1 MNKIKTVDALIEIA
15 KKDEEEAACY
25 IIGSDQNTLAKEIY
39 KKLFDFYD
47 DKDFSGDVIFTWKS
61 PSLVKEGCYIGRRDC
76 KVENKIVIGN
86 IFPNCK
92 TNKKYSLNLNRN
104 GYYGSFPHD
113 YFDIYLEHVAKYAFQ
128 ENVANI
134 KEYYP
139 LKRAIT
145 YEENMSYFK
154 KFRNFKEF
162 LKKNY
167 LVEIW
172 EKAGDTPFSDMEF
185 EEFVKVSSRLMK
197 DRGIQMLKKLM
208 CNNT

>member
-1 MNKIKTVDALIEIA
+1 MDKIKTVDALIEMA
-15 KKDEEEAACY
+15 KNDIEKAACY
-25 IIGSDQNTLAKEIY
+25 MIESDQDPLAKEIY

-86 IFPNCK
+86 IFPNYI

-104 GYYGSFPHD
+104 GHYGSFPHD
-113 YFDIYLEHVAKYAFQ
+113 YFDIYLDHVAKYAFQ
-128 ENVANI
+128 EDISDI

-145 YEENMSYFK
+145 YKENMSYFK
-154 KFRNFKEF
+154 KYRNFNEF
-162 LKKNY
+162 LEKNY

-172 EKAGDTPFSDMEF
+172 EKAKDTPFSDMEF
-185 EEFVKVSSRLMK
+185 EEFVKASSGLMK
-197 DRGIQMLKKLM
+197 DRGKQMLNKLG